1 MPATALPSAH
11 LTPATAP
18 VTTPPPGRRFP
29 WRIAS
34 RLQAGRS
41 APSLVALALALG
53 IHGVARAQDAA
64 PASAEDPALYSL
76 ELSHTA
82 VHWEVLHMGTST
94 SRGRFDRLGGSVRYD
109 PSRAFIDVSIE
120 VDTGSVSTGLP
131 AFDAVL
137 RGASLLATG
146 EHPTAWFVAR
156 RATWEGPV
164 PRQLHGELTVRGT
177 SVPLT
182 LRAVRW
188 KCGLNLLFRRE
199 VCGGDFEAVLRRSE
213 LGMTLAAGFVAD
225 EVTLRVQVEAVKG
238 RLPG

>member
-1 MPATALPSAH
+1 MPAPTLPPLP
-11 LTPATAP
+11 LTPAHGP
-18 VTTPPPGRRFP
+18 DPTPPSGRRFS
-29 WRIAS
+29 WRGA
-34 RLQAGRS
+34 LAW
-41 APSLVALALALG
+41 AALALAAAG
-53 IHGVARAQDAA
+53 TTAIATPARAQGPDPAAA
-64 PASAEDPALYSL
+64 PPDDPALYSL
-76 ELSHTA
+76 ELSHTS

-94 SRGRFDRLGGSVRYD
+94 SRGRFDRLGGAVRFD
-109 PSRAFIDVSIE
+109 PAQSLIDVSIE
-120 VDTGSVSTGLP
+120 VDTGSVSTGLS

-146 EHPTAWFVAR
+146 EHPKAWFVAR
-156 RATWEGPV
+156 RATWEGAV

-199 VCGGDFEAVLRRSE
+199 VCGGDFETVLRRSE

>member
-1 MPATALPSAH
+1 MPAPTLPPLP
-11 LTPATAP
+11 LTPARGP
-18 VTTPPPGRRFP
+18 DPTPPSGRRFS
-29 WRIAS
+29 WR
-34 RLQAGRS
+34 G
-41 APSLVALALALG
+41 ALARAAGALATAAGLG
-53 IHGVARAQDAA
+53 LGMAAQAQA
-64 PASAEDPALYSL
+64 PAAAEPPDDPALYSL
-76 ELSHTA
+76 ELSHTT

-94 SRGRFDRLGGSVRYD
+94 SRGRFDRLGGAVRFD
-109 PSRAFIDVSIE
+109 PAQSLIDVSIE
-120 VDTGSVSTGLP
+120 VDTGSVSTGLS
-131 AFDAVL
+131 AFDTVL

-146 EHPTAWFVAR
+146 DHPKAWFVAR
-156 RATWEGPV
+156 RATWEGAM
-164 PRQLHGELTVRGT
+164 PRQLHGELTVRGA

-199 VCGGDFEAVLRRSE
+199 VCGGDFEAVVRRSE

>member
-1 MPATALPSAH
+1 MPVPTLPSPTS
-11 LTPATAP
+11 TPALAP
-18 VTTPPPGRRFP
+18 VTTPPPGRRFS
-29 WRIAS
+29 WRRA
-34 RLQAGRS
+34 LAG
-41 APSLVALALALG
+41 ATVALAAAG
-53 IHGVARAQDAA
+53 AGAVATPAAAQSPD
-64 PASAEDPALYSL
+64 PAGTPADDPALYSL
-76 ELSHTA
+76 ELSHTS

-94 SRGRFDRLGGSVRYD
+94 SRGRFDRLGGAVRFD
-109 PSRAFIDVSIE
+109 PAQSLIDVSIE
-120 VDTGSVSTGLP
+120 VDTGSVSTGIG

-146 EHPTAWFVAR
+146 EHPKAWFVAR
-156 RATWEGPV
+156 RATWEGAV
-164 PRQLHGELTVRGT
+164 PRQLHGELTVRGA

-225 EVTLRVQVEAVKG
+225 EVTLRVQVEAIKG